1 MKQPVNRLL
10 MMRTRGLTGPIFQR
24 VGNNL
29 LARSSGAAISAK
41 AVTPVAAQQQKAPD
55 AS

>member
-24 VGNNL
+24 VGPRL
-29 LARSSGAAISAK
+29 LAKSSGAAISAK
-41 AVTPVAAQQQKAPD
+41 AVTPTAAQQQKAPD